1 MSSRIAQ
8 RSRLIGPRCQATSK
22 SYKISW
28 EAIAMALP
36 LHYQALL
43 LCSGKYSTCGAL
55 VNFLLVLAKAKLLL
69 PGWHHTWSCCEACC
83 YRLMGQAHQK
93 TSAGIFKSFITRESR
108 GTFAVP
114 TAVNIPRW
122 NPRTS
127 RNENADFAYFG
138 PASVVEAFCNHTEL
152 FDYSFQPKLV
162 ESFWQNSRQD
172 DPRRLMLFQE
182 TGLQQKDLPHWIPL
196 WLNGDGVEFADGH
209 SFMTLSFGSVLSVGP
224 SLDSSLLL
232 FAFPKDCADAK
243 TWKHVWAHIAPSFLQ
258 M

>member
-1 MSSRIAQ
+1 MPGYKQELQNFLGSNSHGTSSPLPSTPSLFRQ
-8 RSRLIGPRCQATSK
+8 VLNLWSIGEFSACACQSK
-22 SYKISW
+22 AFAAW
-28 EAIAMALP
+28 MASHMKL
-36 LHYQALL
+36 LWSLL
-43 LCSGKYSTCGAL
+43 L
-55 VNFLLVLAKAKLLL
+55 
-69 PGWHHTWSCCEACC
+69 
-83 YRLMGQAHQK
+83 QAHGASAPK

-127 RNENADFAYFG
+127 RNENADFAYFD